1 MESLSSSEF
10 RIERVVSREVL
21 DSRGNP
27 TVQVD
32 LHTRSGFGRFSV
44 PSGAS
49 KGHLEALEL
58 RDGDRQRYAGQGV
71 QKAVENVNKILGP
84 KIQGMDSREQEKID
98 RTLINLDGTE
108 NKGRLGAN
116 AILGVSIAVSRASA
130 DTAKSPL
137 YRMLAGGREP
147 SLPMPLMN
155 IINGGKHAGNDLS
168 FQEFM
173 VIPAGFKTYKDALRC
188 GSESYH
194 ALKLRLEAKYG
205 KSAINVG
212 DEGGFAPPITSVE
225 EALGQINDAV
235 DEAGYS
241 PGQNVILGIDAA
253 ADSFYDPKTGAYR
266 VDGGT
271 LDSGE
276 LVELYASLQE
286 KFPLK
291 SIEDPFHDEDF
302 ENFSRITKKLG
313 ARAQIVGDDLFVT
326 NIRRVAQGIRA
337 KAANALLVKIN
348 QIGTLTETIEAVEM
362 ARKADF
368 GLVLSHRSG
377 ETEDNSIA
385 DLSVGLATGQ
395 IKAGAPA
402 RGERTSKYNRLLL
415 IEEELGSSARFYGP
429 EFLKS
434 HS

>member
-1 MESLSSSEF
+1 MASSEF
-10 RIERVVSREVL
+10 RIEKIVSREVL
-21 DSRGNP
+21 DSRANP

-32 LHTRSGFGRFSV
+32 LYTKSGFGRFSV

-49 KGHLEALEL
+49 KGRLEALEL
-58 RDGDRQRYAGQGV
+58 RDGDRQRYAGLGV
-71 QKAVENVNKILGP
+71 QKAVENVNKIIGP
-84 KIQGMDSREQEKID
+84 KILGMDSREQAKID
-98 RTLINLDGTE
+98 RVLINLDGTE

-137 YRMLAGGREP
+137 YRALAGGRKP

-173 VIPAGFKTYKDALRC
+173 VIPAGFRTFKDALRC
-188 GSESYH
+188 GAEIYH
-194 ALKLRLEAKYG
+194 ALRLRLEAKYG

-212 DEGGFAPPITSVE
+212 DEGGFAPPINSVE

-253 ADSFYDPKTGAYR
+253 ADSFYNQASARYN
-266 VDGGT
+266 VDGKMI
-271 LDSGE
+271 DSDE
-276 LVELYASLQE
+276 LLELYVNLQE

-302 ENFSRITKKLG
+302 ENFSIITKNLG
-313 ARAQIVGDDLFVT
+313 AKVQIVGDDLFVT
-326 NIRRVAQGIRA
+326 NIKRVAQGIRA
-337 KAANALLVKIN
+337 RAANALLVKIN
-348 QIGTLTETIEAVEM
+348 QIGTLTETMEAVET
-362 ARKADF
+362 ARKADY

-385 DLSVGLATGQ
+385 DISVALATGQ

-415 IEEELGSSARFYGP
+415 IEEELGPSARFYGP
-429 EFLKS
+429 EFLKN
-434 HS
+434 HG

>member
-1 MESLSSSEF
+1 MASSEF
-10 RIERVVSREVL
+10 KIEKIVSREVL
-21 DSRGNP
+21 DSRANP

-32 LHTRSGFGRFSV
+32 LYTKAGFGRFSV

-49 KGHLEALEL
+49 KGRLEALEL
-58 RDGDRQRYAGQGV
+58 RDGDRQRYAGLGV

-84 KIQGMDSREQEKID
+84 KILGMDSREQAKID
-98 RTLINLDGTE
+98 RVLINLDGTE

-137 YRMLAGGREP
+137 YRALAGGRKP

-173 VIPAGFKTYKDALRC
+173 VIPAGFRTFKDALRC
-188 GSESYH
+188 GAEIYH
-194 ALKLRLEAKYG
+194 ALRLRLEAKYG

-212 DEGGFAPPITSVE
+212 DEGGFAPPINSVE

-253 ADSFYDPKTGAYR
+253 ADSFYNQASARYN
-266 VDGGT
+266 VDGKMI
-271 LDSGE
+271 DSDE
-276 LVELYASLQE
+276 LLELYVNLQE
-286 KFPLK
+286 KFPPK

-302 ENFSRITKKLG
+302 ENFSIITKNLG
-313 ARAQIVGDDLFVT
+313 AKVQIVGDDLFVT
-326 NIRRVAQGIRA
+326 NIKRVAQGIRA
-337 KAANALLVKIN
+337 RAANALLVKIN
-348 QIGTLTETIEAVEM
+348 QIGTLTETMEAVET
-362 ARKADF
+362 ARKADY

-385 DLSVGLATGQ
+385 DISVALATGQ

-415 IEEELGSSARFYGP
+415 IEEELGPSARFYGP
-429 EFLKS
+429 EFLKN
-434 HS
+434 HG

>member
-1 MESLSSSEF
+1 LASSEF
-10 RIERVVSREVL
+10 KIEKIVSREVL
-21 DSRGNP
+21 DSRANP

-32 LHTRSGFGRFSV
+32 LYTKSGFGRFSV

-49 KGHLEALEL
+49 KGHLEAFEL
-58 RDGDRQRYAGQGV
+58 RDGDRQRYAGLGV

-84 KIQGMDSREQEKID
+84 KILGMDSREQAKID
-98 RTLINLDGTE
+98 RVLINLDGTE

-137 YRMLAGGREP
+137 YRALAGGRKP
-147 SLPMPLMN
+147 SLPIPLMN

-173 VIPAGFKTYKDALRC
+173 VIPAGFRTFKDALRC
-188 GSESYH
+188 GAEIYH
-194 ALKLRLEAKYG
+194 ALRLRLEAKYG

-212 DEGGFAPPITSVE
+212 DEGGFAPPINSVE

-253 ADSFYDPKTGAYR
+253 ADSFYNQASAKYN
-266 VDGGT
+266 VDGKVI
-271 LDSGE
+271 DSDE
-276 LVELYASLQE
+276 LLELYVNLQE
-286 KFPLK
+286 KFPVK

-302 ENFSRITKKLG
+302 ENFSKITKRLG
-313 ARAQIVGDDLFVT
+313 AKVQIVGDDLFVT
-326 NIRRVAQGIRA
+326 NIKRVAQGIRA
-337 KAANALLVKIN
+337 RAANALLVKIN
-348 QIGTLTETIEAVEM
+348 QIGTLTETIEAVET
-362 ARKADF
+362 ARKADY

-385 DLSVGLATGQ
+385 DISVALATGQ

-402 RGERTSKYNRLLL
+402 RGERTSKYNRLQLV
-415 IEEELGSSARFYGP
+415 EEELGSSARFYGP

-434 HS
+434 HT

>member
-1 MESLSSSEF
+1 MSNSEY
-10 RIERVVSREVL
+10 RVEKVVSREVL
-21 DSRGNP
+21 DSRANP

-32 LHTRSGFGRFSV
+32 LYTKSGFGRFSV

-58 RDGDRQRYAGQGV
+58 RDGDRQRYAGLGV
-71 QKAVENVNKILGP
+71 QKAVENVNRVIGPKILG
-84 KIQGMDSREQEKID
+84 MESREQAKID
-98 RTLINLDGTE
+98 RILISLDGTE
-108 NKGRLGAN
+108 NKRRLGAN
-116 AILGVSIAVSRASA
+116 AILGVSIALARASA

-137 YRMLAGGREP
+137 YRTLAEGRKP
-147 SLPMPLMN
+147 SLPLPLMN

-173 VIPAGFKTYKDALRC
+173 VIPAGFRTFKDALRC
-188 GSESYH
+188 GVEVYH
-194 ALKLRLEAKYG
+194 ALRLRLEAKYG

-212 DEGGFAPPITSVE
+212 DEGGFAPPINSVE
-225 EALGQINDAV
+225 DALGQINDAV
-235 DEAGYS
+235 EEAGYS
-241 PGQNVILGIDAA
+241 LGQNVILGIDAA
-253 ADSFYDPKTGAYR
+253 ADSFYDQQARTYK
-266 VDGGT
+266 VDGREIDSDKL
-271 LDSGE
+271 LD
-276 LVELYASLQE
+276 LYVNLQE

-313 ARAQIVGDDLFVT
+313 AKVQIVGDDLFVT
-326 NIRRVAQGIRA
+326 NIKRVDRGIRV
-337 KAANALLVKIN
+337 KAANALLVKID

-362 ARKADF
+362 ARRADY
-368 GLVLSHRSG
+368 GLVISHRSG

-385 DLSVGLATGQ
+385 DISVALAAGQ

-415 IEEELGSSARFYGP
+415 IEEELGSTTRFCGP

-434 HS
+434 HN

>member
-1 MESLSSSEF
+1 LTRSEF
-10 RIERVVSREVL
+10 RIEKILSREVL
-21 DSRGNP
+21 DSRANP

-32 LHTRSGFGRFSV
+32 LYTASGFGRFSV
-44 PSGAS
+44 PSGKS
-49 KGHLEALEL
+49 KGRLEAIEL
-58 RDGDRQRYAGQGV
+58 RDGDRQRYTGLGV
-71 QKAVENVNKILGP
+71 QKAVENVNSILGP
-84 KIQGMDSREQEKID
+84 KILGMDSREQEKID
-98 RTLINLDGTE
+98 EILINLDGTD
-108 NKGRLGAN
+108 NKARLGAN
-116 AILGVSIAVSRASA
+116 AILGVSIALARASA

-137 YRMLAGGREP
+137 YRALAGGRKP
-147 SLPMPLMN
+147 ILPLPLMN
-155 IINGGKHAGNDLS
+155 ILNGGQHAGNDLS

-173 VIPAGFKTYKDALRC
+173 VMPAGFRTLKEALRC
-188 GSESYH
+188 GAEVYH
-194 ALKLRLEAKYG
+194 ALRVRLEAKYG
-205 KSAINVG
+205 KSATNVG
-212 DEGGFAPPITSVE
+212 DEGGFAPPISSVE

-235 DEAGYS
+235 EEAGYS

-253 ADSFYDPKTGAYR
+253 ADSFYNDKDRTYA
-266 VDGGT
+266 VDGREIDT
-271 LDSGE
+271 DE
-276 LVELYASLQE
+276 LLELYISLQE

-313 ARAQIVGDDLFVT
+313 AKLQIVGDDLFVT
-326 NIRRVAQGIRA
+326 NIKRVAQGIRV

-362 ARKADF
+362 ARKADY

-385 DLSVGLATGQ
+385 DISVGFATGQ

-434 HS
+434 HN

>member
-1 MESLSSSEF
+1 MASSEF
-10 RIERVVSREVL
+10 RIEKILSREVL
-21 DSRGNP
+21 DSRANP

-32 LHTRSGFGRFSV
+32 LYTASGFGRFSV
-44 PSGAS
+44 PSGKS
-49 KGHLEALEL
+49 KGRLEAIEL
-58 RDGDRQRYAGQGV
+58 RDGDRQRYTGLGV
-71 QKAVENVNKILGP
+71 QKAVENVNSILGP
-84 KIQGMDSREQEKID
+84 QILGMDSREQEKID
-98 RTLINLDGTE
+98 EILINLDGTD
-108 NKGRLGAN
+108 NKARLGAN
-116 AILGVSIAVSRASA
+116 AILGVSIALARASA

-137 YRMLAGGREP
+137 YRALAGGRKP
-147 SLPMPLMN
+147 ILPLPLMN
-155 IINGGKHAGNDLS
+155 ILNGGQHAGNDLS

-173 VIPAGFKTYKDALRC
+173 VMPAGFRTLKDALRC
-188 GSESYH
+188 GAEVYH
-194 ALKLRLEAKYG
+194 ALRVRLEAKYG
-205 KSAINVG
+205 KSATNVG
-212 DEGGFAPPITSVE
+212 DEGGFAPPISSVE

-235 DEAGYS
+235 EEAGYS

-253 ADSFYDPKTGAYR
+253 ADSFYNDKDRTYA
-266 VDGGT
+266 VDGREI
-271 LDSGE
+271 DPDE
-276 LVELYASLQE
+276 LLELYISLQE

-313 ARAQIVGDDLFVT
+313 AKLQIVGDDLFVT
-326 NIRRVAQGIRA
+326 NIKRVAQGIRV

-362 ARKADF
+362 ARKADY

-385 DLSVGLATGQ
+385 DISVGLATGQ

-434 HS
+434 HN

>member
-1 MESLSSSEF
+1 LTRSEF
-10 RIERVVSREVL
+10 RIEKILSREVL
-21 DSRGNP
+21 DSRANP

-32 LHTRSGFGRFSV
+32 LYTASGFGRFSV
-44 PSGAS
+44 PSGKS
-49 KGHLEALEL
+49 KGRLEAIEL
-58 RDGDRQRYAGQGV
+58 RDGDRQRYTGLGV
-71 QKAVENVNKILGP
+71 QKAVENVNSILGP
-84 KIQGMDSREQEKID
+84 KILGMDSREQEKID
-98 RTLINLDGTE
+98 EILINLDGTD
-108 NKGRLGAN
+108 NKARLGAN
-116 AILGVSIAVSRASA
+116 AILGVSIALARASA

-137 YRMLAGGREP
+137 YRALAGGRKP
-147 SLPMPLMN
+147 ILPLPLMN
-155 IINGGKHAGNDLS
+155 ILNGGQHAGNDLS

-173 VIPAGFKTYKDALRC
+173 VMPAGFRTLKDALRC
-188 GSESYH
+188 GAEVYH
-194 ALKLRLEAKYG
+194 ALRVRLEAKYG
-205 KSAINVG
+205 KSATNVG
-212 DEGGFAPPITSVE
+212 DEGGFAPPISSVE

-235 DEAGYS
+235 EEAGYS

-253 ADSFYDPKTGAYR
+253 ADSFYNDKDRTYA
-266 VDGGT
+266 VDGREI
-271 LDSGE
+271 DPDE
-276 LVELYASLQE
+276 LLELYISLQE

-313 ARAQIVGDDLFVT
+313 AKLQIVGDDLFVT
-326 NIRRVAQGIRA
+326 NIKRVAQGIRV

-362 ARKADF
+362 ARKADY

-385 DLSVGLATGQ
+385 DISVALATGQ
-395 IKAGAPA
+395 IKTGAPA

-429 EFLKS
+429 EFLKR
-434 HS
+434 HN

>member
-1 MESLSSSEF
+1 MTSSEF
-10 RIERVVSREVL
+10 RIEKILSREVL
-21 DSRGNP
+21 DSRANP

-32 LHTRSGFGRFSV
+32 LYTASGFGRFSV
-44 PSGAS
+44 PSGKS
-49 KGHLEALEL
+49 KGRLEAIEL
-58 RDGDRQRYAGQGV
+58 RDGDRQRYTGLGV
-71 QKAVENVNKILGP
+71 QKAVENVNSILGP
-84 KIQGMDSREQEKID
+84 KILGMDSREQEKID
-98 RTLINLDGTE
+98 EILINLDGTD
-108 NKGRLGAN
+108 NKARLGAN
-116 AILGVSIAVSRASA
+116 AILGVSIALARASA

-137 YRMLAGGREP
+137 YRALAGGRKP
-147 SLPMPLMN
+147 ILPLPLMN
-155 IINGGKHAGNDLS
+155 ILNGGQHAGNDLS

-173 VIPAGFKTYKDALRC
+173 VMPAGFRTLKEALRC
-188 GSESYH
+188 GAEVYH
-194 ALKLRLEAKYG
+194 ALRVRLEAKYG
-205 KSAINVG
+205 KSATNVG
-212 DEGGFAPPITSVE
+212 DEGGFAPPISSVE

-235 DEAGYS
+235 EEAGYS

-253 ADSFYDPKTGAYR
+253 ADSFYNDKDRTYA
-266 VDGGT
+266 VDGREIDT
-271 LDSGE
+271 DE
-276 LVELYASLQE
+276 LLELYISLQE

-313 ARAQIVGDDLFVT
+313 AKLQIVGDDLFVT
-326 NIRRVAQGIRA
+326 NIKRVAQGIRV

-362 ARKADF
+362 ARKADY

-385 DLSVGLATGQ
+385 DISVGFATGQ

-434 HS
+434 HN

>member
-1 MESLSSSEF
+1 MTRSEF
-10 RIERVVSREVL
+10 RIEKILSREVL
-21 DSRGNP
+21 DSRANP

-32 LHTRSGFGRFSV
+32 LYTASGFGRFSV
-44 PSGAS
+44 PSGKS
-49 KGHLEALEL
+49 KGRLEAIEL
-58 RDGDRQRYAGQGV
+58 RDGDRQRYTGLGV
-71 QKAVENVNKILGP
+71 QKAVENVNSILGP
-84 KIQGMDSREQEKID
+84 RILGMDSREQEKID
-98 RTLINLDGTE
+98 EILINLDGTD
-108 NKGRLGAN
+108 NKARLGAN
-116 AILGVSIAVSRASA
+116 AILGVSIALARASA

-137 YRMLAGGREP
+137 YRALAGGRKP
-147 SLPMPLMN
+147 ILPLPLMN
-155 IINGGKHAGNDLS
+155 ILNGGQHAGNDLS

-173 VIPAGFKTYKDALRC
+173 VMPAGFRTLKDALRC
-188 GSESYH
+188 GAEVYH
-194 ALKLRLEAKYG
+194 ALRARLEAKYG
-205 KSAINVG
+205 KSATNVG
-212 DEGGFAPPITSVE
+212 DEGGFAPPISSVE

-235 DEAGYS
+235 EEAGYS

-253 ADSFYDPKTGAYR
+253 ADSFYNDKDRTYA
-266 VDGGT
+266 VDGREI
-271 LDSGE
+271 DPDE
-276 LVELYASLQE
+276 LLELYISLQE

-313 ARAQIVGDDLFVT
+313 AKLQIVGDDLFVT
-326 NIRRVAQGIRA
+326 NIKRVAQGIRV

-362 ARKADF
+362 ARKADY

-385 DLSVGLATGQ
+385 DICVALATGQ

-429 EFLKS
+429 EFLRN
-434 HS
+434 HT

>member
-1 MESLSSSEF
+1 M
-10 RIERVVSREVL
+10 
-21 DSRGNP
+21 
-27 TVQVD
+27 
-32 LHTRSGFGRFSV
+32 
-44 PSGAS
+44 
-49 KGHLEALEL
+49 
-58 RDGDRQRYAGQGV
+58 
-71 QKAVENVNKILGP
+71 ENVNKIIGP
-84 KIQGMDSREQEKID
+84 KILGMDSREQAKVD
-98 RTLINLDGTE
+98 RILINLDGTE

-116 AILGVSIAVSRASA
+116 AILGVSIALARASA
-130 DTAKSPL
+130 ETAKSPL
-137 YRMLAGGREP
+137 YRALAAGRKP

-173 VIPAGFKTYKDALRC
+173 VIPAGFRTFKDALRC
-188 GSESYH
+188 GAEIYH
-194 ALKLRLEAKYG
+194 ALRLRLEAKYG

-212 DEGGFAPPITSVE
+212 DEGGFAPPIDSVE

-253 ADSFYDPKTGAYR
+253 ADSFYNQASGKYT
-266 VDGGT
+266 VDGKVI
-271 LDSGE
+271 DSDE
-276 LVELYASLQE
+276 LFELYVSLQE

-291 SIEDPFHDEDF
+291 SVEDPFYEEDF
-302 ENFSRITKKLG
+302 EGFSRITKKLG
-313 ARAQIVGDDLFVT
+313 AKVQIVGDDLFVT
-326 NIRRVAQGIRA
+326 NIKRVAQGMRV

-362 ARKADF
+362 ARKADY

-385 DLSVGLATGQ
+385 DISVALATGQ

-402 RGERTSKYNRLLL
+402 RGERTSKYNRLIF

-434 HS
+434 HT

>member
-1 MESLSSSEF
+1 MKGLASSEF
-10 RIERVVSREVL
+10 EVEKIVSREVL

-27 TVQVD
+27 TIQVD
-32 LHTRSGFGRFSV
+32 LYTKSGFGRFSV

-58 RDGDRQRYAGQGV
+58 RDGDRQRYAGLGV
-71 QKAVENVNKILGP
+71 QKAVENVNRILAP
-84 KIQGMDSREQEKID
+84 KIQGMDSRDQEKID
-98 RTLINLDGTE
+98 RTLIKLDGTE
-108 NKGRLGAN
+108 NKSKLGAN
-116 AILGVSIAVSRASA
+116 AILGVSIAVARASA

-137 YRMLAGGREP
+137 YRALAGGRKP

-173 VIPAGFKTYKDALRC
+173 VLPAGFRTYKDALRC
-188 GSESYH
+188 GSEIYN

-212 DEGGFAPPITSVE
+212 DEGGFAPPIDSVE

-235 DEAGYS
+235 EEAGYS
-241 PGQNVILGIDAA
+241 PGQNVILGTDAA
-253 ADSFYDPKTGAYR
+253 ADSFYSQSSGKYT
-266 VDGGT
+266 VDGKVINSAQ
-271 LDSGE
+271 L
-276 LVELYASLQE
+276 LELYLSLQE

-291 SIEDPFHDEDF
+291 SIEDPFQDEDF
-302 ENFSRITKKLG
+302 DNFSGITRKLG
-313 ARAQIVGDDLFVT
+313 SKVQIIGDDLFVT
-326 NIRRVAQGIRA
+326 NIKRVARGIQA

-362 ARKADF
+362 ARKANF

-377 ETEDNSIA
+377 ETEDTSIA
-385 DLSVGLATGQ
+385 DISVALAIGQ

-402 RGERTSKYNRLLL
+402 RGERTAKYNRLLL
-415 IEEELGSSARFYGP
+415 IEEELGSSAKFYGP

-434 HS
+434 HN

>member
-1 MESLSSSEF
+1 LTRSEF
-10 RIERVVSREVL
+10 RIEKILSREVL
-21 DSRGNP
+21 DSRANP

-32 LHTRSGFGRFSV
+32 LYTASGFGRFSV
-44 PSGAS
+44 PSGKS
-49 KGHLEALEL
+49 KGRLEAIEL
-58 RDGDRQRYAGQGV
+58 RDGDRQRYTGLGV
-71 QKAVENVNKILGP
+71 QKAVENVNSILGP
-84 KIQGMDSREQEKID
+84 KILGMDSREQEKID
-98 RTLINLDGTE
+98 EILINLDGTD
-108 NKGRLGAN
+108 NKARLGAN
-116 AILGVSIAVSRASA
+116 AILGVSIALARASA

-137 YRMLAGGREP
+137 YRALAGGRKP
-147 SLPMPLMN
+147 ILPLPLMN
-155 IINGGKHAGNDLS
+155 ILNGGQHAGNDLS

-173 VIPAGFKTYKDALRC
+173 VMPAGFRTLKDALRC
-188 GSESYH
+188 GAEVYH
-194 ALKLRLEAKYG
+194 ALRVRLEAKYG
-205 KSAINVG
+205 KSATNVG
-212 DEGGFAPPITSVE
+212 DEGGFAPPISSVE

-235 DEAGYS
+235 EEAGYS

-253 ADSFYDPKTGAYR
+253 ADSFYNDKDRTYA
-266 VDGGT
+266 VDGREI
-271 LDSGE
+271 DPDE
-276 LVELYASLQE
+276 LLELYISLQE

-313 ARAQIVGDDLFVT
+313 AKLQIVGDDLFVT
-326 NIRRVAQGIRA
+326 NIKRVAQGIRA

-362 ARKADF
+362 ARKADY

-385 DLSVGLATGQ
+385 DISVGLATGQ

-434 HS
+434 HN

>member
-1 MESLSSSEF
+1 MASSEF
-10 RIERVVSREVL
+10 KIGKIVSREVL
-21 DSRGNP
+21 DSRANP

-32 LHTRSGFGRFSV
+32 LYTKAGFGRFSV

-58 RDGDRQRYAGQGV
+58 RDGDRQRYAGLGV

-84 KIQGMDSREQEKID
+84 KILGMDSREQAKID
-98 RTLINLDGTE
+98 RVLINLDGTE

-137 YRMLAGGREP
+137 YRALAGGRKP
-147 SLPMPLMN
+147 SLPIPLMN

-173 VIPAGFKTYKDALRC
+173 VIPAGFRTFKDALRC
-188 GSESYH
+188 GAEIYH
-194 ALKLRLEAKYG
+194 ALRLRLEAKYG

-212 DEGGFAPPITSVE
+212 DEGGFAPPIDSVE

-253 ADSFYDPKTGAYR
+253 ADSFYNQASGKYT
-266 VDGGT
+266 VDGKVI
-271 LDSGE
+271 DSDE
-276 LVELYASLQE
+276 LLELYVSLQE

-291 SIEDPFHDEDF
+291 SVEDPFYEEDF
-302 ENFSRITKKLG
+302 EGFSRITKKLG
-313 ARAQIVGDDLFVT
+313 AKVQIVGDDLFVT
-326 NIRRVAQGIRA
+326 NIKRVAKGIRV

-362 ARKADF
+362 ARKADY

-385 DLSVGLATGQ
+385 DISVALATGQ

-402 RGERTSKYNRLLL
+402 RGERTSKYNRLIF
-415 IEEELGSSARFYGP
+415 IEEELGSPARFYGP

-434 HS
+434 HT

>member
-1 MESLSSSEF
+1 MTRSEF
-10 RIERVVSREVL
+10 RIEKILSREVL
-21 DSRGNP
+21 DSRANP

-32 LHTRSGFGRFSV
+32 LYTASGFGRFSV
-44 PSGAS
+44 PSGKS
-49 KGHLEALEL
+49 KGRLEAIEL
-58 RDGDRQRYAGQGV
+58 RDGDRQRYTGLGV
-71 QKAVENVNKILGP
+71 QKAVENVNSILGP
-84 KIQGMDSREQEKID
+84 KILGMDSREQEKID
-98 RTLINLDGTE
+98 EILINLDGTD
-108 NKGRLGAN
+108 NKARLGAN
-116 AILGVSIAVSRASA
+116 AILGVSIALARASA

-137 YRMLAGGREP
+137 YRALAGGRKP
-147 SLPMPLMN
+147 ILPLPLMN
-155 IINGGKHAGNDLS
+155 ILNGGQHAGNDLS

-173 VIPAGFKTYKDALRC
+173 VMPAGFRTLKDALRC
-188 GSESYH
+188 GAEVYH
-194 ALKLRLEAKYG
+194 ALRVRLEAKYG
-205 KSAINVG
+205 KSATNVG
-212 DEGGFAPPITSVE
+212 DEGGFAPPISSVE

-235 DEAGYS
+235 EEAGYS

-253 ADSFYDPKTGAYR
+253 ADSFYNDKDRTYA
-266 VDGGT
+266 VDGREI
-271 LDSGE
+271 DPDE
-276 LVELYASLQE
+276 LLELYISLQE

-313 ARAQIVGDDLFVT
+313 AKLQIVGDDLFVT
-326 NIRRVAQGIRA
+326 NIKRVAQGIGA

-362 ARKADF
+362 ARKADY

-385 DLSVGLATGQ
+385 DISVALATGQ
-395 IKAGAPA
+395 IKTGAPA

-429 EFLKS
+429 EFLKR
-434 HS
+434 HN

>member
-1 MESLSSSEF
+1 
-10 RIERVVSREVL
+10 
-21 DSRGNP
+21 
-27 TVQVD
+27 
-32 LHTRSGFGRFSV
+32 
-44 PSGAS
+44 
-49 KGHLEALEL
+49 
-58 RDGDRQRYAGQGV
+58 
-71 QKAVENVNKILGP
+71 VENVNKILGP
-84 KIQGMDSREQEKID
+84 KILGMDSREQAKID
-98 RTLINLDGTE
+98 RVLINLDGTE

-116 AILGVSIAVSRASA
+116 AILGVSIAVARASA

-137 YRMLAGGREP
+137 YRALAGGRKP
-147 SLPMPLMN
+147 GLPLPLMN

-173 VIPAGFKTYKDALRC
+173 VIPAGFRTFKDALRC
-188 GSESYH
+188 GAETYH
-194 ALKLRLEAKYG
+194 ALRLRLEAKYG

-212 DEGGFAPPITSVE
+212 DEGGFAPPINSVE

-253 ADSFYDPKTGAYR
+253 ADSFYNQASGKYN
-266 VDGGT
+266 VDGKAM
-271 LDSGE
+271 DSDE
-276 LVELYASLQE
+276 LLELYTSLQE

-302 ENFSRITKKLG
+302 EKFSRITKKLG
-313 ARAQIVGDDLFVT
+313 AKVQIVGDDLFVT
-326 NIRRVAQGIRA
+326 NIKRVAQGIRV

-348 QIGTLTETIEAVEM
+348 QIGTLTETMEAVEM
-362 ARKADF
+362 ARKADY

-385 DLSVGLATGQ
+385 DISVALATGQ

-415 IEEELGSSARFYGP
+415 IEEELGSPARFYGP
-429 EFLKS
+429 EFLKR
-434 HS
+434 HN

>member
-1 MESLSSSEF
+1 MTRSEF
-10 RIERVVSREVL
+10 RIEKILSREVL
-21 DSRGNP
+21 DSRANP

-32 LHTRSGFGRFSV
+32 LYTASGFGRFSV
-44 PSGAS
+44 PSGKS
-49 KGHLEALEL
+49 KGRLEAIEL
-58 RDGDRQRYAGQGV
+58 RDGDRQRYTGLGV
-71 QKAVENVNKILGP
+71 QKAVENVNSILGP
-84 KIQGMDSREQEKID
+84 RILGMDSREQEKID
-98 RTLINLDGTE
+98 EILINLDGTD
-108 NKGRLGAN
+108 NKARLGAN
-116 AILGVSIAVSRASA
+116 AILGVSIALARASA

-137 YRMLAGGREP
+137 YRALAGGRKP
-147 SLPMPLMN
+147 ILPLPLMN
-155 IINGGKHAGNDLS
+155 ILNGGQHAGNDLS

-173 VIPAGFKTYKDALRC
+173 VMPAGFRTLKEALRC
-188 GSESYH
+188 GAEVYH
-194 ALKLRLEAKYG
+194 ALRVRLEAKYG
-205 KSAINVG
+205 KSATNVG
-212 DEGGFAPPITSVE
+212 DEGGFAPPISSVE

-235 DEAGYS
+235 EEAGYS

-253 ADSFYDPKTGAYR
+253 ADSFYNDKDRTYA
-266 VDGGT
+266 VDGREI
-271 LDSGE
+271 DPDE
-276 LVELYASLQE
+276 LLELYISLQE

-313 ARAQIVGDDLFVT
+313 AKLQIVGDDLFVT
-326 NIRRVAQGIRA
+326 NIKRVAQGIRV

-362 ARKADF
+362 ARKADY

-385 DLSVGLATGQ
+385 DISVGLATGQ

-434 HS
+434 HN

>member
-1 MESLSSSEF
+1 MSSSEF
-10 RIERVVSREVL
+10 RVEKVVAREIL
-21 DSRGNP
+21 DSRANP

-32 LHTRSGFGRFSV
+32 LYTKSGFGRFSV

-58 RDGDRQRYAGQGV
+58 RDGDRQRYAGLGV

-84 KIQGMDSREQEKID
+84 KILGMESREQAKID
-98 RTLINLDGTE
+98 RILINLDGTE
-108 NKGRLGAN
+108 NKRRLGAN
-116 AILGVSIAVSRASA
+116 AILGVSIALALASA

-137 YRMLAGGREP
+137 YRTLAEGRKP
-147 SLPMPLMN
+147 SLPLPLMN

-173 VIPAGFKTYKDALRC
+173 VIPAGFRTFKDALRC
-188 GSESYH
+188 GVEVYH
-194 ALKLRLEAKYG
+194 ALRLRLEAKYG
-205 KSAINVG
+205 KTAINVG
-212 DEGGFAPPITSVE
+212 DEGGFAPPINSVE

-235 DEAGYS
+235 EEAGYS
-241 PGQNVILGIDAA
+241 LGQNVILGIDAA
-253 ADSFYDPKTGAYR
+253 ADSFYDQKARTYK
-266 VDGGT
+266 VDGREIDSDKL
-271 LDSGE
+271 LD
-276 LVELYASLQE
+276 LYVNLQE

-313 ARAQIVGDDLFVT
+313 AKVQIVGDDLFVT
-326 NIRRVAQGIRA
+326 NIKRVDQGIRV

-362 ARKADF
+362 ARKADY

-385 DLSVGLATGQ
+385 DISVALATGQ
-395 IKAGAPA
+395 IKAGGPA

-415 IEEELGSSARFYGP
+415 IEEELGPSARFYGP
-429 EFLKS
+429 EFLKN

>member
-1 MESLSSSEF
+1 LASSEF
-10 RIERVVSREVL
+10 RIEKTVSREVL

-32 LHTRSGFGRFSV
+32 IYTKSGFGRFSV

-58 RDGDRQRYAGQGV
+58 RDGDRQRYSGLGV
-71 QKAVENVNKILGP
+71 QNAVENVNKILGP
-84 KIQGMDSREQEKID
+84 QIHGMDSREQEKID

-108 NKGRLGAN
+108 NKARLGAN
-116 AILGVSIAVSRASA
+116 AILGVSVAVSRASA
-130 DTAKSPL
+130 DTAKWPL
-137 YRMLAGGREP
+137 YRALAGGRTP
-147 SLPMPLMN
+147 NLPLPLMN

-173 VIPAGFKTYKDALRC
+173 VIPAGFRTYKDALRC
-188 GSESYH
+188 GSEIYH
-194 ALKLRLEAKYG
+194 SLKLRLEAKYG

-212 DEGGFAPPITSVE
+212 DEGGFAPPISHVE

-241 PGQNVILGIDAA
+241 PSQNVILGIDAA
-253 ADSFYDPKTGAYR
+253 ADSFYNPKPGTYT
-266 VDGGT
+266 VDGKEI
-271 LDSGE
+271 DSDE
-276 LVELYASLQE
+276 LHELYVSLQE

-302 ENFSRITKKLG
+302 ENFSAITEKLG
-313 ARAQIVGDDLFVT
+313 ARVQIVGDDLFVT
-326 NIRRVAQGIRA
+326 NIKRVAQGIRA
-337 KAANALLVKIN
+337 RAANALLVKIN
-348 QIGTLTETIEAVEM
+348 QIGTLTETTEAVEM
-362 ARKADF
+362 ARKANF

-377 ETEDNSIA
+377 ETEDTSIA
-385 DLSVGLATGQ
+385 DISVALATGQ

-402 RGERTSKYNRLLL
+402 RGERTAKYNRLLL
-415 IEEELGSSARFYGP
+415 IEEELASSARFYGP

-434 HS
+434 HN